1 MTETKLY
8 RFLRTVIA
16 DIFSVWF
23 KELKSV
29 FSDAGVI
36 IFFLVVPFGYP
47 LLYSYMYNNEMVREV
62 PMVVVDQNRSS
73 MSRDFIRRIDGTP
86 DVHVVSRCTEVSEG
100 QELMHRRQAYGILL
114 IPEDFSR
121 NIARGEQ
128 STVSLYSDMSSML
141 FYKAMLTASTDVSMK
156 MGKEIQVRNL
166 GNVTQ
171 TQGDRITTP
180 AGYDWVPMFNPQV
193 GFGSAMVPA
202 ILILIIQQT
211 LLLGVGMLTGT
222 SRNHANR
229 TFPLEFG
236 HHHFIGSLRIVTG
249 KALCYFMIYAPVCAW
264 VLRGVPSI
272 FDFPM
277 VGHPGQ
283 IMLFLLPY
291 LLSAIFFAITLAG
304 VIRDRETPM
313 LIFVFTSV
321 PLLFLAGVSW
331 PQAAIPVGWK
341 WFSYLFPSTFGIQG
355 FLKLSTMGADLH
367 QIRFE
372 YIALW
377 VQTFVFFTTACI
389 SYHFVITGNKL
400 KRLRAMRMLKRIN
413 LIR

>member
-1 MTETKLY
+1 MPETKLY
-8 RFLRTVIA
+8 RFLRAVIS
-16 DIFSVWF
+16 DIFSIWY
-23 KELKSV
+23 KEMKSV

-47 LLYSYMYNNEMVREV
+47 LLYSYIYNNEVVREV
-62 PMVVVDQNRSS
+62 PMVVVDQCRSS
-73 MSRDFIRRIDGTP
+73 VSRDLVRRIDGTP
-86 DVHVVSRCTEVSEG
+86 DVHVVSRCPEMSEG

-114 IPEDFSR
+114 VPKDFSR
-121 NIARGEQ
+121 KIAVGEQ

-141 FYKAMLTASTDVSMK
+141 FYKAMLTATTDASMK
-156 MGKEIQVRNL
+156 MGKEIQIHNL
-166 GNVTQ
+166 GNVTS
-171 TQGDRITTP
+171 TQGDRATTP
-180 AGYDWVPMFNPQV
+180 SGYEWVPMFNPQV
-193 GFGSAMVPA
+193 GFSSAMVPA
-202 ILILIIQQT
+202 ILVLILQQT

-222 SRNHANR
+222 SRNNANR
-229 TFPLEFG
+229 TFTIDFG

-249 KALCYFMIYAPVCAW
+249 KALCYFMIYAPVSAW

-272 FDFPM
+272 FDLPM

-291 LLSAIFFAITLAG
+291 LLSAIFFSITLAG
-304 VIRDRETPM
+304 VIRDRETPI

-331 PQAAIPVGWK
+331 PQAALPIGWK
-341 WFSYLFPSTFGIQG
+341 WFSYIFPSTFGIQG
-355 FLKLSTMGADLH
+355 FLKLNTMGADLH

-372 YIALW
+372 YLALW
-377 VQTFVFFTTACI
+377 VQTMVFFITACI
-389 SYHFVITGNKL
+389 SYHFVITGNKR